1 MKKVETDRADIE
13 KIERINHD
21 FMYVHESF
29 SSRGSKTYESF
40 LQVTS
45 HSMKEGSVSKMNK
58 ELIAVGIS
66 AVVNCEPCMTWH
78 IREALKSGATD
89 SQVTEALEVAIEM
102 GGGPVIARSSS
113 FAFKVLEY
121 FSRKG
126 AS

>member
-1 MKKVETDRADIE
+1 MKKTETDRADIE
-13 KIERINHD
+13 KIERINRD

-40 LQVTS
+40 QQVVS
-45 HSMKEGSVSKMNK
+45 HSMKEGSLSKMHK

-66 AVVNCEPCMTWH
+66 AVINCEPCITWH

-89 SQVTEALEVAIEM
+89 SQVVEALDVAIEM
-102 GGGPVIARSSS
+102 GGGPVIPRSSS
-113 FAFKVLEY
+113 YAFKVLEY
-121 FSRKG
+121 FSQKG